1 MNNYTE
7 TTAPEREP
15 SPDVSRPGL
24 VRPVKRRIIAG
35 VASGL
40 ADYWNVS
47 PVLTRLGIVL
57 LTFAGGLGF
66 LLYAAGWLLI
76 PNDDGTESIAEEA
89 LRKARSGESHAGIV
103 LIGLAALI
111 GVSSIGGVDGG
122 LAWAVALGVVG
133 YLLYRGDF
141 GRANS
146 NDQPAG
152 GSNGPTNAYKA
163 DQASS
168 VVSAQDGPTGG
179 NLPPSLPPRNERPA
193 RPSRPPRPPR
203 TPRSP
208 KERSLL
214 GRLSLAAGLITIG
227 IMTLFDSAGATVEFR
242 HYVGALLVVVSVGL
256 LIGAFAGRVRWLV
269 LIGLLLLPVAAVS
282 RWVPNGDWIVSIND
296 ADRVLIDPTAVS
308 DLQTR
313 YEFEAGDVTFDL
325 RNLGSEAFDLEVDM
339 KAGDLTVLLPDST
352 DNSNIDVQVSV
363 GQVTV
368 EVGDGPPPQLEVQ
381 VGIGEIN
388 APGPD
393 QGGLGLDY
401 TLTGDSASNVTIDL
415 GIGQVNLRNLEL
427 P

>member
-24 VRPVKRRIIAG
+24 VRPLKRRIIAG

-47 PVLTRLGIVL
+47 PVLTRLGFVL

-141 GRANS
+141 GQSSS
-146 NDQPAG
+146 NDQPPS
-152 GSNGPTNAYKA
+152 GSDGPTSASQA
-163 DQASS
+163 DQVSS
-168 VVSAQDGPTGG
+168 VVSDQGG
-179 NLPPSLPPRNERPA
+179 TAGGSVPPALPPRNERPA
-193 RPSRPPRPPR
+193 RPPRPPR
-203 TPRSP
+203 TPRPP
-208 KERSLL
+208 KERSIL
-214 GRLSLAAGLITIG
+214 GRLTLAAGLITIG
-227 IMTLFDSAGATVEFR
+227 IMALFDTAGTIVEFR
-242 HYVGALLVVVSVGL
+242 HYVGAMFVVVSAGL
-256 LIGAFAGRVRWLV
+256 LIGAFAGRARWLV
-269 LIGLLLLPVAAVS
+269 LIGLVLLPVAAVS
-282 RWVPNGDWIVSIND
+282 SWVPSGDWLVSNGT
-296 ADRVLIDPTAVS
+296 IDPVIINPTNIS
-308 DLQTR
+308 DLQAG

-325 RNLGSEAFDLEVDM
+325 RNLGNEAFDVQVDM
-339 KAGDLTVLLPDST
+339 KAGDLTVLLPDNSGA
-352 DNSNIDVQVSV
+352 SNIDLMLGV

-368 EVGDGPPPQLEVQ
+368 NVGDGPLPQVEVQ
-381 VGIGEIN
+381 VGIGGID

-393 QGGLGLDY
+393 RGGLGLEY

-415 GIGQVNLRNLEL
+415 GIGQVNLRN
-427 P
+427 